1 MVNKKTIILGS
12 TIIIFGAIIN
22 ASSSY
27 ANEIPEWNGSTF
39 SGQFCTLSATNLQH
53 DATMLNGQYKNDI
66 GSANIKAV
74 CDDNSGFSIYAVGFT
89 NDEFGNNKMQSD
101 SLDPARAINTGK
113 YDQNTTTDSLW
124 SIKLTPIEGSYT
136 PTIRSDTEYDFTD
149 FEVIPDAYTKTVSR
163 TSATDTGD
171 EALGA
176 SFNTNYAVYISDT
189 QSSGTYTGKVK
200 FVLVHPE
207 DSGPPV
213 EPLDPSDCP
222 ASKICYAPNANNI
235 NGTMVANDL
244 QPLPAS
250 SIGSIQSVSPNSEAE
265 LKSYNYQRP
274 GYAFAGW
281 SPSFDASTAANTTDT
296 IYGPQATVST
306 NPNDGG
312 VDITEHGL
320 ILYPVWV
327 ASAGT
332 LQNWNGCSSLPQ
344 GEVTALTDIRDG
356 DTYAVS
362 KLVDGK
368 CWIVENFRL
377 NAESSRGENASL
389 AQGYGTSEQFGSF
402 IGLPDSEDTFT
413 SNPIANSLYGTTDG
427 SIINIGTTNEPG
439 QRMPRYNN
447 NNVKIGGTN
456 AAGENLIPDYATDGT
471 IYQWYGHGNFY
482 SYPAAVASTSP
493 FPNNNTSAENTS
505 ICPAGWRLP
514 RGGDKNNEANNDF
527 WALIVEGIN
536 NGILPSD
543 YDSNLSPRYPNVNEA
558 SPIDRAMRTYPN
570 NFIYAGIFVK
580 SIGIRFRSN
589 QARWMTS
596 TSGSET
602 HKYYTIMMK
611 DNVIPGDFNFY
622 MSFGYTI
629 RCLHDA

>member
-113 YDQNTTTDSLW
+113 YDQSTTTDSLW

-222 ASKICYAPNANNI
+222 AYRICYAPNANDI

-250 SIGSIQSVSPNSEAE
+250 SIGSMQTVSPNYEAE

-281 SPSFDASTAANTTDT
+281 SPSFNASTAADTTDT
-296 IYGPQATVST
+296 IFGPQATIST
-306 NPNDGG
+306 NPYNGG
-312 VDITEHGL
+312 ADVTEHGL
-320 ILYPVWV
+320 ILYPAWV

-332 LQNWNGCSSLPQ
+332 LQNWDGCSSLPQ

-356 DTYAVS
+356 DTYAVA
-362 KLVDGK
+362 KLTDGK

-389 AQGYGTSEQFGSF
+389 AQGYDTSDQFGNF
-402 IGLPDSEDTFT
+402 IGLADSEDRFDRGTT
-413 SNPIANSLYGTTDG
+413 ANSIYGTTNE
-427 SIINIGTTNEPG
+427 SIINIGTTNEPSR
-439 QRMPRYNN
+439 RMPRYIN

-456 AAGENLIPDYATDGT
+456 SAGESLVADYKNDGDK
-471 IYQWYGHGNFY
+471 YQWYGQGNLY
-482 SYPAAVASTSP
+482 SWPAAVASTSP
-493 FPNNNTSAENTS
+493 ISGDNYSADDIS
-505 ICPAGWRLP
+505 ICPAGWRMP
-514 RGGDKNNEANNDF
+514 RGGDRNNEANNDL
-527 WALIVEGIN
+527 WALIVEGVN
-536 NGILPSD
+536 DGVLPSNYYTASFPS
-543 YDSNLSPRYPNVNEA
+543 YDNYNEA
-558 SPIDRAMRTYPN
+558 APVERKLRSYPN
-570 NFIYAGIFVK
+570 NFVYAGTYTVE
-580 SIGIRFRSN
+580 GIRFRNS
-589 QARWMTS
+589 QMMLWSS
-596 TSGSET
+596 TSKNISD
-602 HKYYTIMMK
+602 KYYSVIQK
-611 DNVIPGDFNFY
+611 SNLIPGTFSFPI
-622 MSFGYTI
+622 SFGYSM

>member
-113 YDQNTTTDSLW
+113 YDQSTTTDSLW

-149 FEVIPDAYTKTVSR
+149 FEVVPDAYTKTVSR

-222 ASKICYAPNANNI
+222 AYRICYAPNANDI

-250 SIGSIQSVSPNSEAE
+250 SIGSIQSVSPNYEAE

-332 LQNWNGCSSLPQ
+332 LQDWDGCSSLPQ

-356 DTYAVS
+356 DTYAVA

-389 AQGYGTSEQFGSF
+389 AQGYDTSAQFGNF
-402 IGLPDSEDTFT
+402 IGLADSEDKFDTGT
-413 SNPIANSLYGTTDG
+413 TANSIYGTTNE
-427 SIINIGTTNEPG
+427 SIINIGTTDEPNR
-439 QRMPRYNN
+439 RMPRYNN

-456 AAGENLIPDYATDGT
+456 AAGQNLIPDYLNDGD
-471 IYQWYGHGNFY
+471 IYQWYGQGNLY
-482 SYPAAVASTSP
+482 SWPAAVASTSP
-493 FPNNNTSAENTS
+493 ISGDNYSADDIS
-505 ICPAGWRLP
+505 ICPSGWRLP
-514 RGGDKNNEANNDF
+514 RGGDKNNEANNDL
-527 WALIVEGIN
+527 WALIVEGVN
-536 NGILPSD
+536 DGVLPSN
-543 YDSNLSPRYPNVNEA
+543 YYTASFPSYNNYNEA
-558 SPIDRAMRTYPN
+558 APVGRKLRSYPN
-570 NFIYAGIFVK
+570 NFVYAGTYTLE
-580 SIGIRFRSN
+580 GIRFRDMQLMLWS
-589 QARWMTS
+589 S
-596 TSGSET
+596 TSKSISN
-602 HKYYTIMMK
+602 KYYSVIM
-611 DNVIPGDFNFY
+611 DSNIIPGTFSFPI
-622 MSFGYTI
+622 SFGYSM

>member
-113 YDQNTTTDSLW
+113 YDQSTTTDSLW

-149 FEVIPDAYTKTVSR
+149 FEVVPDAYTKTVSR

-222 ASKICYAPNANNI
+222 AYRICYAPNANDI

-250 SIGSIQSVSPNSEAE
+250 SIGSMQTVSPNYEAE

-281 SPSFDASTAANTTDT
+281 SPSFNASTAADTTDT
-296 IYGPQATVST
+296 IFGPQATIST
-306 NPNDGG
+306 NPYNGG
-312 VDITEHGL
+312 ADVTEHGL
-320 ILYPVWV
+320 ILYPAWV

-332 LQNWNGCSSLPQ
+332 LQNWDGCSSLPQ

-356 DTYAVS
+356 DTYAVA

-389 AQGYGTSEQFGSF
+389 AQGYDTSDQFGNF
-402 IGLPDSEDTFT
+402 IGLADSEDRFDRGTT
-413 SNPIANSLYGTTDG
+413 ANSIYGTTNE
-427 SIINIGTTNEPG
+427 SIINIGTTNEPSR
-439 QRMPRYNN
+439 RMPRYIN

-456 AAGENLIPDYATDGT
+456 SAGESLVADYKNDGDK
-471 IYQWYGHGNFY
+471 YQWYGQGNLY
-482 SYPAAVASTSP
+482 SWPAAVASTSP
-493 FPNNNTSAENTS
+493 ISGDNYSADDIS
-505 ICPAGWRLP
+505 ICPAGWRMP
-514 RGGDKNNEANNDF
+514 RGGDRNNEANNDL
-527 WALIVEGIN
+527 WALIVEGVN
-536 NGILPSD
+536 DGVLPSNYYTASFPS
-543 YDSNLSPRYPNVNEA
+543 YDNYNEA
-558 SPIDRAMRTYPN
+558 APVERKLRSYPN
-570 NFIYAGIFVK
+570 NFVYAGTYTVE
-580 SIGIRFRSN
+580 GIRFRNS
-589 QARWMTS
+589 QMMLWSS
-596 TSGSET
+596 TSKNISD
-602 HKYYTIMMK
+602 KYYSVIQK
-611 DNVIPGDFNFY
+611 SNLIPGTFSFPI
-622 MSFGYTI
+622 SFGYSM

>member
-113 YDQNTTTDSLW
+113 YDQSTTTDSLW

-332 LQNWNGCSSLPQ
+332 LQDWDGCSSLPQ

-389 AQGYGTSEQFGSF
+389 AQGYDTSDQFGNF
-402 IGLPDSEDTFT
+402 IGLADSEDRFDRGTT
-413 SNPIANSLYGTTDG
+413 ANSIYGTTNE
-427 SIINIGTTNEPG
+427 SIINIGTTNEPSR
-439 QRMPRYNN
+439 RMPRYIN

-456 AAGENLIPDYATDGT
+456 SAGESLVADYKNDGDK
-471 IYQWYGHGNFY
+471 YQWYGQGNLY
-482 SYPAAVASTSP
+482 SWPAAVASTSP
-493 FPNNNTSAENTS
+493 ISGDNYSADDIS
-505 ICPAGWRLP
+505 ICPAGWRMP
-514 RGGDKNNEANNDF
+514 RGGDRNNEANNDL
-527 WALIVEGIN
+527 WALIVEGVN
-536 NGILPSD
+536 DGVLPSN
-543 YDSNLSPRYPNVNEA
+543 YYTASFPSYNNYNEA
-558 SPIDRAMRTYPN
+558 APVERKLRSYPN
-570 NFIYAGIFVK
+570 NFVYAGTYTVE
-580 SIGIRFRSN
+580 GIRFRNS
-589 QARWMTS
+589 QMMLWSS
-596 TSGSET
+596 TSKNISD
-602 HKYYTIMMK
+602 KYYSVIQK
-611 DNVIPGDFNFY
+611 SNLIPGTFSFPI
-622 MSFGYTI
+622 SFGYSM